1 MNLKNRLSQQ
11 YYSLTPKKNNY
22 YCEQPEEQNTKTK
35 KRLSALLTSINIAF
49 SDVKQ
54 KEAAIHQRYFQ
65 KSYKNYIRISDIRRD
80 LG

>member
-11 YYSLTPKKNNY
+11 YYSLTPKKTNF
-22 YCEQPEEQNTKTK
+22 CIEQPEEQNSKPK
-35 KRLSALLTSINIAF
+35 KRLSALLTSINMAF
-49 SDVKQ
+49 TETKQ

-65 KSYKNYIRISDIRRD
+65 KSYKNCIRISDIRRD